1 MKAFAAFLLTSL
13 LVLPGYA
20 ADRINVSPT
29 DIDYLSLEY
38 GEVPLN
44 KTVLAEIGINAPSDR
59 ALNITEL
66 LIYGQMYAAT
76 TDCGDTVEAGDYCVI
91 DIYFTPTA
99 KGEHYGEMS
108 IKTSEGNILL
118 KLYGTGI

>member
-1 MKAFAAFLLTSL
+1 MKALAAFLLTSL

-20 ADRINVSPT
+20 INRINISPS

-44 KTVLAEIGINAPSDR
+44 QTALAEIGINAPSDR
-59 ALNITEL
+59 PVDIHEL
-66 LIYGQMYAAT
+66 LIFGDMYAAT
-76 TDCGDTVEAGDYCVI
+76 TDCGDQVAAGEYCVI

-99 KGEHYGEMS
+99 TGEHYGEMS